1 MSPWLQPMDT
11 SQRLKTYCTIFK
23 KLKMKI
29 FATGNVI
36 HLDKTSKINH
46 VTLARVVGLINLG
59 SNNGEN
65 DFGWCGLKAV
75 INFNDLIYILDF
87 PEEVKITTNDNI
99 IVTEC
104 KCPLFRT
111 GLDSTFQF

>member
-75 INFNDLIYILDF
+75 INFKGIYIQDKFL
-87 PEEVKITTNDNI
+87 ENSKL
-99 IVTEC
+99 
-104 KCPLFRT
+104 K
-111 GLDSTFQF
+111 